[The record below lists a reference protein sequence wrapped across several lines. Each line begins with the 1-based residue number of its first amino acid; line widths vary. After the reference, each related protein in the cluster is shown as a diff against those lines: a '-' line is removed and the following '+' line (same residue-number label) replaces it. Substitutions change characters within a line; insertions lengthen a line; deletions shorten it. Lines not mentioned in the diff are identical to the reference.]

1 MFIYLALFFLLSIVP
16 IIWCNYIFNKYDKV
30 IPDMPFDGHQFGKIL
45 IKELNL
51 KDVCIEATSIGDH
64 YDLEQKKVRVNNDRL
79 KKKSLTSISVICH
92 EIGHAIQH
100 SQNYSPLVRRNIL
113 VKNTEWINKLN
124 ASLIYV
130 GLPTILALGFS
141 SLIKIC
147 IIMILLSLLIGFVIH
162 LLTLEVELDASFK
175 RAYPIL
181 KRMVPKN
188 YHSSCHAILK
198 AAAFTYLIGVF
209 RNLISLR
216 VIWSLISKMR
226 F

>member
-1 MFIYLALFFLLSIVP
+1 MFIYLALFFFLSIVP
-16 IIWCNYIFNKYDKV
+16 IIWSSYIFNKYDKV
-30 IPDMPFDGHQFGKIL
+30 IPDMPFDGYQFGELL

-64 YDLEQKKVRVNNDRL
+64 YDLEQKKVRVNDDRL
-79 KKKSLTSISVICH
+79 KRKSLTSISVICH

-113 VKNTEWINKLN
+113 VKNTEWINKIN
-124 ASLIYV
+124 IALIYV
-130 GLPTILALGFS
+130 GLPTILASGSF

-147 IIMILLSLLIGFVIH
+147 VFMISLSLLIGFVIH
-162 LLTLEVELDASFK
+162 LITLEVELDASFK

-188 YHSSCHAILK
+188 HHSSCHSILK

-216 VIWSLISKMR
+216 VLWNLISKMR